1 MGWGPKCFRTHVH
14 EMDSEFVKVRLSNGL
29 GAKMTS
35 NVCSKNEK
43 GICKV
48 RLSNWLGA
56 KIF

>member
-14 EMDSEFVKVRLSNGL
+14 EMDSGFVKVRLSNGL
-29 GAKMTS
+29 GAKMTL
-35 NVCSKNEK
+35 NVCSKIEK
-43 GICKV
+43 GICEV